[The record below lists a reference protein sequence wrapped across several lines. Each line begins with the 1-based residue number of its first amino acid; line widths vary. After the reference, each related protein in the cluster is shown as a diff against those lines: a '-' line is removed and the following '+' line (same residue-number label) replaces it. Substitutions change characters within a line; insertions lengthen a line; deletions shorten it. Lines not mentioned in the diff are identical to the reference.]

1 MGSQKVEM
9 KNVSF
14 PYIFIFI
21 GFAELWRIIPEQF
34 VKSGYIENEE
44 GHPISSVAPDSIE
57 GRVRSLEDIFKSLHL
72 TSDGCKEM
80 LVCHLAKDPKEFSPL
95 SQKVLDLLEVD
106 NTALVTQYELL
117 YREEVKIN
125 PTVLYLNLLQ
135 AVYSGAQ
142 QKSCDKFSS
151 VCDLKGEEMIN
162 WILLYTFLLESS
174 ISLF

>member
-14 PYIFIFI
+14 PYIFILI

-57 GRVRSLEDIFKSLHL
+57 GRVRSLEEIFKSLHL

-80 LVCHLAKDPKEFSPL
+80 LVCHLAKDPKEFSPV

-117 YREEVKIN
+117 YMDVKRDELMIN
-125 PTVLYLNLLQ
+125 PTVLFLNLLQ
-135 AVYSGAQ
+135 AVYSGG
-142 QKSCDKFSS
+142 DF
-151 VCDLKGEEMIN
+151 KGEEMIN
-162 WILLYTFLLESS
+162 W
-174 ISLF
+174 